1 MSSTTIP
8 GVSARSMRR
17 NARTDRTSR
26 TETRRMLVE
35 LILAAAML
43 LAATLLGWGSTFARN
58 MVHDQLSDQKIS
70 FPAAGPGL
78 SKAEYPGLQRYAGRP
93 VDSGPKAKA
102 YANEFIAVHLKAVNG
117 GQTYS
122 QTSGAAMAA
131 RKAATEAT
139 AAKASNAPAL
149 VAAADKLDAQ
159 TQTLFRGET
168 LRGLLLYAW
177 GWSLVG
183 QIALYVAVVAAF
195 GGFALVALAL
205 RRTVPYTLINGQ

>member
-8 GVSARSMRR
+8 GVSERSLRR
-17 NARTDRTSR
+17 TTTISR
-26 TETRRMLVE
+26 TTSAERRRILVE
-35 LILAAAML
+35 LILAGAML

-70 FPAAGPGL
+70 FPAAGPAL
-78 SKAEYPGLQRYAGRP
+78 SKAEYPGLQRYAGQP
-93 VDSGPKAKA
+93 VDNGPKAKA
-102 YANEFIAVHLKAVNG
+102 YANEFIAVHLKAVAEG
-117 GQTYS
+117 KTYS

-131 RKAATEAT
+131 RKLATEAT
-139 AAKASNAPAL
+139 NTKAANAAVL
-149 VAAADKLDAQ
+149 TAAADKLDGQ

-183 QIALYVAVVAAF
+183 QIAFYVAIVVATA
-195 GGFALVALAL
+195 GFALVVLAL
-205 RRTVPYTLINGQ
+205 RRTVPYTLINGE